1 MDQNEN
7 DPILSFAMETIQ
19 TALEGYIE
27 TCLDDEEE
35 YNQERKDLYDAWGI
49 LKEFISASD
58 QLIAEYNLIAAT
70 RGIGND

>member
-27 TCLDDEEE
+27 TCLEDEEE
-35 YNQERKDLYDAWGI
+35 YKQERKDLDDAWGI
-49 LKEFISASD
+49 LKEFISAAD

>member
-27 TCLDDEEE
+27 TCLEDEEE
-35 YNQERKDLYDAWGI
+35 YKQERKDLDDAWGI
-49 LKEFISASD
+49 LV
-58 QLIAEYNLIAAT
+58 AAM
-70 RGIGND
+70 RSYMGIGND